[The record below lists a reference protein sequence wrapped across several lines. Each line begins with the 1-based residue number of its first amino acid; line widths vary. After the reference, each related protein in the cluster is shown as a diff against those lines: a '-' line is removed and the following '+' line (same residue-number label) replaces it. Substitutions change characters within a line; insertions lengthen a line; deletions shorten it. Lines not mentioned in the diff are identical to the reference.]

1 MLLSCPAY
9 ISNFFPYLHIDP
21 ASAAVETR
29 CQLLERSK
37 AHSWLDS
44 LHKARFYRNLARYGA
59 ARQVMR
65 CELMKLLTCQVEEL
79 SDDRVSNKK
88 DSVDS
93 LHTFSSVDMSLRSA
107 ATFAHRSFTGKSD
120 VEGLLNLY
128 LGSSRSMVQP
138 LTPSIKVTSDNSAIS
153 VFSGA
158 VSGQNLEA
166 KAGDPSEATL
176 DRAFPPPSDS
186 QDGGKGAL
194 DDAALQKSSLW
205 EGQSDVKTLSPSVE
219 SQSSLG
225 GVVEKLG
232 GINKSSSPGVALA
245 SSPAGDV
252 EITAAPAHGD
262 SQGSSTLP
270 QPANFAPKQM
280 SEAAELAASDVA
292 TPARGAL
299 DSGNVTVT
307 ADVVSVGDVQVN
319 SNGAIPGGEEAKER
333 PGGSC

>member
-1 MLLSCPAY
+1 
-9 ISNFFPYLHIDP
+9 
-21 ASAAVETR
+21 
-29 CQLLERSK
+29 
-37 AHSWLDS
+37 
-44 LHKARFYRNLARYGA
+44 
-59 ARQVMR
+59 MR
-65 CELMKLLTCQVEEL
+65 CELVKLLTCQVEEL
-79 SDDRVSNKK
+79 SDEPDHGGCSNKK

-93 LHTFSSVDMSLRSA
+93 AHMFSSVDVSLRTSA
-107 ATFAHRSFTGKSD
+107 TGAYPSFTGKSD
-120 VEGLLNLY
+120 VEGLLTSY
-128 LGSSRSMVQP
+128 LGSSSAMLRHF
-138 LTPSIKVTSDNSAIS
+138 TPSTKMTPTNSAIS
-153 VFSGA
+153 VLSGA

-262 SQGSSTLP
+262 SQDSSTLP